1 MRLVNSSLMQKID
14 MDSKTIETIVK
25 QIVDKEIGFINEYVD
40 DINKALDEDDLTVEQ
55 LNRILIRLCS
65 FSYYTAER
73 QEKLGVWSDIADM
86 LHKEVYNNNFLD
98 SVGTIAKKQ
107 SLAEEMAKEEAVVSI
122 VYNKAYKILK
132 NKRDSI
138 DKYSDAVKKI
148 IHSKITELGR
158 SWLE

>member
-1 MRLVNSSLMQKID
+1 MNTKLLEKVGE
-14 MDSKTIETIVK
+14 DSKSIEDIIK
-25 QIVDKEIGFINEYVD
+25 KIVDKEIGFINEYVD

-65 FSYYTAER
+65 FSYYIAER
-73 QEKLGVWSDIADM
+73 QEMLGVRSDIADM

-158 SWLE
+158 S

>member
-1 MRLVNSSLMQKID
+1 MNTKLLEKVGE
-14 MDSKTIETIVK
+14 DSKSIEDIIK
-25 QIVDKEIGFINEYVD
+25 KIVDKEIGFINEYVD

-65 FSYYTAER
+65 FSYYIAER
-73 QEKLGVWSDIADM
+73 QEMLGVRSDIADM

-132 NKRDSI
+132 NRRDSI
-138 DKYSDAVKKI
+138 DKYSDAVKKVI
-148 IHSKITELGR
+148 QSKITELRR
-158 SWLE
+158 S

>member
-1 MRLVNSSLMQKID
+1 

-25 QIVDKEIGFINEYVD
+25 QIVDKEIGFIDEYIN
-40 DINKALDEDDLTVEQ
+40 DIKKALDEEDLSIEE
-55 LNRILIRLCS
+55 LNRILIRLCT
-65 FSYYTAER
+65 FSYHISER
-73 QEKLGVWSDIADM
+73 QEMLGVRSDIADM

-107 SLAEEMAKEEAVVSI
+107 SLAEESAKEEAVVSI
-122 VYNKAYKILK
+122 IYNKAYKILK

-158 SWLE
+158 S

>member
-1 MRLVNSSLMQKID
+1 
-14 MDSKTIETIVK
+14 
-25 QIVDKEIGFINEYVD
+25 
-40 DINKALDEDDLTVEQ
+40 
-55 LNRILIRLCS
+55 
-65 FSYYTAER
+65 
-73 QEKLGVWSDIADM
+73 M

-158 SWLE
+158 S

>member
-1 MRLVNSSLMQKID
+1 MQKID

-65 FSYYTAER
+65 FSYYIAER
-73 QEKLGVWSDIADM
+73 QEMLGVRSDIADM

-132 NKRDSI
+132 NRRDSI
-138 DKYSDAVKKI
+138 DKYSDAVKKV

-158 SWLE
+158 S